1 MKDLYVIRSNICLML
16 TIIQTMNKV
25 LIVDASESD
34 CRLMSGLLV
43 KHGYEP
49 IAVESMEAAKEEVA
63 KLPPGAVVVTA
74 MKFAHGTA
82 QELVSWQK
90 HEGYKFPVVAVVD
103 NLNPL
108 EIADVM
114 KDGGAVDI
122 IQRPAIDKQ
131 LTETVRKYI
140 KEVDPASPDHKLIH
154 RPSKE
159 FERIEREITRIA
171 STEANVIILGESGMG
186 KEQIAREI
194 FNQSNRTDKPLI
206 IIEAGG
212 AALVGEHNPGSE
224 KSEMY
229 NRIVGYF
236 KKAAGGT
243 IILKNVH
250 LLNFDKQSVILHILS
265 EEHPDVRVI
274 CTAEPEL
281 LELVSNK
288 TFRSNLFF
296 NLREIDITVN
306 PLRKV
311 TEDIQPIAEFYLT
324 QYAEEHHQ
332 PVKRFDASA
341 IKMLKHHNWP
351 GNIRELK
358 NVIQL
363 AAGNVSGEVIT
374 SSHLSI
380 SRSSPEVSDSLL
392 LRDPKAEKQRIVE
405 ALTKSDGIISQA
417 AKLLGV
423 SRITLANKMKI
434 YGLK

>member
-1 MKDLYVIRSNICLML
+1 
-16 TIIQTMNKV
+16 MNKV
-25 LIVDASESD
+25 IIVDASESD
-34 CRLMSGLLV
+34 RRLMSGLLV

-49 IAVESMEAAKEEVA
+49 IAVDNMEAAKEAVA

>member
-1 MKDLYVIRSNICLML
+1 
-16 TIIQTMNKV
+16 MNRV

-34 CRLMSGLLV
+34 RRLMSGLLV

-49 IAVESMEAAKEEVA
+49 IAVENMEAAKAEVA

>member
-1 MKDLYVIRSNICLML
+1 MNRVL
-16 TIIQTMNKV
+16 TV
-25 LIVDASESD
+25 EASESD
-34 CRLMSGLLV
+34 RRLMSGLLV

-49 IAVESMEAAKEEVA
+49 IAVENMEAAKEEVV